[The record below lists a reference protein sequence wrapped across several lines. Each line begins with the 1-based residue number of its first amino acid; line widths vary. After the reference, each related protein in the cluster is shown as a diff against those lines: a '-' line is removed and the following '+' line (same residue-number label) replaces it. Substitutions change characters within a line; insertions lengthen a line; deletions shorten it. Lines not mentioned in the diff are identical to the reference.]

1 MRQMHAT
8 VVATPCQHARHL
20 PVLPTC
26 HPPAHLPTCY
36 LPSGDSTYNVR
47 RWSLGSSTTTPTSGA
62 SLEPYPDKTLLDY
75 LRALAAEHG
84 DKPALLFKGA
94 TVSYGRLEAESDAF
108 GAALVA
114 LGVRKG
120 DRVALL
126 LPNCPQFLV
135 AEFGIWKA
143 GGIVVALNPTYSERE
158 LEQAL
163 DSTRSSLAV
172 VLTPFYERVKHVQ
185 GRTGVRHVIA
195 TSIKEYLPTPL
206 RLLFTLL
213 KEKKDGH
220 RITPQAGDPWM
231 WAMVRQHRG
240 QRPSVEVTPDDRAVI
255 LSSGGTTGTPK
266 GVVGL
271 HRHYVAAGLQL
282 YEWTKSAKQPWVD
295 NIMLPLPLFHVY
307 ANVGVQPMAFVGP
320 NPLSLV
326 PNPRDI
332 ADVLATIK
340 RVKPAFFNGVPTL
353 YTAILNHPDVRAGK
367 VDLSSI
373 KLCFSGASALMAET
387 KKQFEAATGARS
399 IEGYSLTE
407 GMMACC
413 VNPVQGT
420 NKIGSIGVPISDVQ
434 VRIVD
439 ADTGTTRMPA
449 GEVGEIIL
457 RAPQFM
463 SEYWNNPLETA
474 EALRRHDGE
483 TWLHSGDLGYMDD
496 DGFVFIVDRKKDLI
510 KTSGFQVW
518 PREIEEVIS
527 APAGGAR
534 GRRRRRARSGEG
546 RGGEGLGGA
555 EAGRE
560 GHRGR
565 GAGVLPRASGAL
577 QGAGPRGVPHRAAQ
591 DDGRQDPAACARGG
605 GTRRDPRLTAL
616 RRG

>member
-1 MRQMHAT
+1 MEPWISHYDSD
-8 VVATPCQHARHL
+8 VK
-20 PVLPTC
+20 
-26 HPPAHLPTCY
+26 
-36 LPSGDSTYNVR
+36 PS
-47 RWSLGSSTTTPTSGA
+47 LA
-62 SLEPYPDKTLLDY
+62 PYPDKTLLDY
-75 LRALAAEHG
+75 LRTLAAEHG
-84 DKPALLFKGA
+84 EKPALLFKGA

-135 AEFGIWKA
+135 AEFGVWKA
-143 GGIVVALNPTYSERE
+143 GGIVVALNPTYTERE

-163 DSTRSSLAV
+163 DSTRSTLAV
-172 VLTPFYERVKHVQ
+172 VLTPFYERVKRVQ
-185 GRTGVRHVIA
+185 GRTGVRSIIP

-220 RITPQAGDPWM
+220 RITPQADDPWM
-231 WAMVRQHRG
+231 WALLRAHRG
-240 QRPSVEVTPDDRAVI
+240 QRPSVTVGPDDRAVI

-295 NIMLPLPLFHVY
+295 SVMLPLPLFHVY
-307 ANVGVQPMAFVGP
+307 ANVGVQPMAFLGP

-332 ADVLATIK
+332 DDLLATIK
-340 RVKPAFFNGVPTL
+340 RVKPAFFNGVPSL

-387 KKQFEAATGARS
+387 KKQFEAATGAQL

-413 VNPVQGT
+413 VNPVKGA
-420 NKIGSIGVPISDVQ
+420 NKIGSIGMPISDVQ

-439 ADTGTTRMPA
+439 ADTGTTTMPT
-449 GEVGEIIL
+449 GEVGEMIL

-474 EALRRHDGE
+474 EALRDHDGE
-483 TWLHSGDLGYMDD
+483 TWLHTGDLAYMDE
-496 DGFVFIVDRKKDLI
+496 DGYLFIVDRKKDLI

-527 APAGGAR
+527 ALPAVLEVGVAGVPDAMKGEVAKAWVVLKPGESATEDEVR
-534 GRRRRRARSGEG
+534 AYCRERLAPYKVPGRVEFRKELPKTMVGKILRRT
-546 RGGEGLGGA
+546 LVA
-555 EAGRE
+555 E
-560 GHRGR
+560 HRGAIP
-565 GAGVLPRASGAL
+565 G
-577 QGAGPRGVPHRAAQ
+577 
-591 DDGRQDPAACARGG
+591 
-605 GTRRDPRLTAL
+605 
-616 RRG
+616 